1 MFQVL
6 VFVYE
11 NYWYGKSCPEP
22 ADLQQKLSAVG
33 FDPEEI
39 QDALTWLHDLSLAA
53 RGQSAPIA
61 RVGPGHNTQ
70 EAAKTDAIAQSPHSL
85 RVYTTA
91 EQQHLGV
98 SCLGFVTFLESAGAL
113 PCHLREI
120 VLERA
125 MAAPA
130 NPLALEDFKVIVL
143 MVFWSLGLEPD
154 ALILD
159 ELCDDGASRVAH

>member
-1 MFQVL
+1 MFEVL

-11 NYWYGKSCPEP
+11 NYWSGESCPEP

-33 FDPEEI
+33 FDTEEI

-53 RGQSAPIA
+53 REQSAAIA
-61 RVGPGHNTQ
+61 PAGAGHSAQ
-70 EAAKTDAIAQSPHSL
+70 EASKIDAIAQSPHSL
-85 RVYTTA
+85 RVYTAA
-91 EQQHLGV
+91 EQNHLGAP
-98 SCLGFVTFLESAGAL
+98 CLGFVTFLENAGAL
-113 PCHLREI
+113 PSPLREI

-143 MVFWSLGLEPD
+143 MVFWRLGLEPD

>member
-1 MFQVL
+1 MFEVL

-11 NYWYGKSCPEP
+11 NYWHGESCPEP
-22 ADLQQKLSAVG
+22 ADLQPKLSAVG
-33 FDPEEI
+33 FDAEEI

-53 RGQSAPIA
+53 REQSVATAPA
-61 RVGPGHNTQ
+61 GAGHSTQ
-70 EAAKTDAIAQSPHSL
+70 EASRTDALAQSPHSL
-85 RVYTTA
+85 RVYTAA
-91 EQQHLGV
+91 EQNHLGAP
-98 SCLGFVTFLESAGAL
+98 CLGFVTFLENAGAL
-113 PCHLREI
+113 PGPLREI

-130 NPLALEDFKVIVL
+130 YPLALEDFKVIVL
-143 MVFWSLGLEPD
+143 MVFWRLGLEPD

>member
-1 MFQVL
+1 MFEVL

-11 NYWYGKSCPEP
+11 NYWSGESCPEP

-33 FDPEEI
+33 FDTEEI
-39 QDALTWLHDLSLAA
+39 QDASTWLHDLSLAA
-53 RGQSAPIA
+53 REQSAAIA
-61 RVGPGHNTQ
+61 PAGAGHSAQ
-70 EAAKTDAIAQSPHSL
+70 EASKIDAIAQSPHSL
-85 RVYTTA
+85 RVYTAA
-91 EQQHLGV
+91 EQNHLGAP
-98 SCLGFVTFLESAGAL
+98 CLGFVTFLENAGAL
-113 PCHLREI
+113 PSPLREI

-143 MVFWSLGLEPD
+143 MVFWRLGLEPD

>member
-11 NYWYGKSCPEP
+11 NYWYGESCPEP

-33 FDPEEI
+33 FDAEEI

-53 RGQSAPIA
+53 CEQSAPIA
-61 RVGPGHNTQ
+61 RIGPGHSTQ
-70 EAAKTDAIAQSPHSL
+70 EASKTDAIAQSPHSL

-91 EQQHLGV
+91 EQNHLGV
-98 SCLGFVTFLESAGAL
+98 PCLGFVTFLESAGAL
-113 PCHLREI
+113 PSPLREI

-143 MVFWSLGLEPD
+143 MVFWRLGLEPD

>member
-11 NYWYGKSCPEP
+11 NYWYGESCPEP

-53 RGQSAPIA
+53 REQSAPIA
-61 RVGPGHNTQ
+61 RAGTGHGTN
-70 EAAKTDAIAQSPHSL
+70 EGAKTDAVAQSPHSL

-91 EQQHLGV
+91 EQNQLGAP
-98 SCLGFVTFLESAGAL
+98 CLGFVTFLESAGAL
-113 PCHLREI
+113 PGHLREI

-143 MVFWSLGLEPD
+143 MVFWSLGLEPN